1 MTALIPVQLGL
12 LDPLYFVFSFIL
24 GNLYAW
30 LNNYGLVII
39 IFTIAIRLFLMPLGL
54 RSQRSTLR
62 QQMLTSEVNEIRRR
76 YAHDRNRVQELTQQ
90 LYKENGISM
99 SSGCLPTVL
108 QLAVIWPIIY
118 IFRAPLRFITGVNVY
133 NIFKIAELL
142 GGKGLMT
149 EAQIRNVAIMDI
161 PVLNGLHQSGSV
173 LQESVSNG
181 WIRLPQ
187 LINTKFLGID
197 LGATPSY
204 FPWQWFGPEWR
215 VQLPLVLLILITMLT
230 YYFQMRVMRKSTAR
244 PEKTKE
250 EKLRERKNPAKRGQ
264 NPDPAGGMMKSLNI
278 FMPVIML
285 LTMFSMPSAMC
296 LYWLFQNAMYLIQ
309 SLLGYKFYVTPLRL
323 ALAEG
328 EMDVEGVPV
337 REVVPVRET
346 VLDSPEVP
354 GGWKGFVERFKS
366 KKDD

>member
-1 MTALIPVQLGL
+1 MTPLIPVQLGL
-12 LDPLYFVFSFIL
+12 LDPLYFLFSFIL
-24 GNLYAW
+24 GSLYNW

-39 IFTIAIRLFLMPLGL
+39 IFTVAIRFALMPVGL

-62 QQMLTSEVNEIRRR
+62 QQMLNSEINEIKRR
-76 YAHDRNRVQELTQQ
+76 YANDRNRVQELTQK

-99 SSGCLPTVL
+99 SSGCFPTVL

-118 IFRAPLRFITGVNVY
+118 IFRAPLRFISGVKTY
-133 NIFKIAELL
+133 NIFKIAGLL
-142 GGKGLMT
+142 GAQGLMT
-149 EAQIRNVAIMDI
+149 ETQVKNVSLMDI
-161 PVLNGLHQSGSV
+161 PVLNGLHQSGSA

-181 WIRLPQ
+181 WIKLPQ

-204 FPWQWFGPEWR
+204 YPWQWFGPEWR
-215 VQLPLVLLILITMLT
+215 VQLPLVLLILVTMLT
-230 YYFQMRVMRKSTAR
+230 YYFQMKVMRKSTAR

-250 EKLRERKNPAKRGQ
+250 EKRRERSNPAKRGQ
-264 NPDPAGGMMKSLNI
+264 NPDPGGGMLKSMNI
-278 FMPVIML
+278 VMPLIML

-296 LYWLFQNAMYLIQ
+296 LYWLFQNIMYLIQ

-323 ALAEG
+323 ANAAEQSG
-328 EMDVEGVPV
+328 FETS
-337 REVVPVRET
+337 PVRET
-346 VLDSPEVP
+346 ALDSPEVP